1 MRLAAWAGDGEESE
15 SEMAE
20 KVTIADIPAS
30 IGQEVGCSQWRIVS
44 QDMIDKFADATDDH
58 QFIHVDKE
66 RAAQTPFGTTI
77 AHGFLT
83 LSLLS
88 TLAYEALPELE
99 GQTLGINY
107 GFDKVRFMTPVKSGQ
122 RVRARFVLGQ
132 ADIRPSGRIVFHY
145 KVTLEIENNKKPA
158 LEADWITIAM
168 TAPAE

>member
-1 MRLAAWAGDGEESE
+1 MK
-15 SEMAE
+15 
-20 KVTIADIPAS
+20 KVTVQDIPAS
-30 IGQEVGCSQWRIVS
+30 IGQEVGCSGWRMVT
-44 QDMIDKFADATDDH
+44 QAMIDQFADATDDH

-107 GFDKVRFMTPVKSGQ
+107 GFDKVRFMAPVKSGQ
-122 RVRARFVLGQ
+122 KVRARFVLSE
-132 ADIRPSGRIVFHY
+132 AEIRPSGRIVFHY
-145 KVTLEIENNKKPA
+145 AVTLEIENSKKPA
-158 LEADWITIAM
+158 LTADWITIAM
-168 TAPAE
+168 TAPAV